1 MKKAFEKLNLRDY
14 GVLLGFLALCIAIS
28 IATPSF
34 LGKQNILNLLRQSSI
49 IGIISAGMTFVI
61 ISGNFDISVGAVAAL
76 AGAITMKFATGGT
89 NLFASMLLGV
99 AICAVIGLINGIV
112 VAKINVPSL
121 IATMAMVTIV
131 RGLLLML
138 TGGYPITENIP
149 ILDYIGN
156 GYLFNIPIPVV
167 IFFIVVLVSFIV
179 LNKTKFGRYVY
190 SVGGNQEASKL
201 NGINLLMLT
210 GGYPITEN
218 IPILDYIG
226 NGYLFS
232 IPIPVVIF
240 FIVVLASFIVLNKTK
255 FGRYVY
261 SVGGNQ
267 EASKLNGINVDSHKV
282 KVFII
287 NAVLAGIAG
296 IVLTGRL
303 GTATAIAGEGYDM
316 DAIASVVI
324 GGTSVAG
331 GSGSVLK

>member
-1 MKKAFEKLNLRDY
+1 
-14 GVLLGFLALCIAIS
+14 
-28 IATPSF
+28 
-34 LGKQNILNLLRQSSI
+34 
-49 IGIISAGMTFVI
+49 
-61 ISGNFDISVGAVAAL
+61 
-76 AGAITMKFATGGT
+76 
-89 NLFASMLLGV
+89 
-99 AICAVIGLINGIV
+99 
-112 VAKINVPSL
+112 
-121 IATMAMVTIV
+121 MAMVTIV

-167 IFFIVVLVSFIV
+167 IFFIVVLV
-179 LNKTKFGRYVY
+179 
-190 SVGGNQEASKL
+190 
-201 NGINLLMLT
+201 
-210 GGYPITEN
+210 
-218 IPILDYIG
+218 
-226 NGYLFS
+226 
-232 IPIPVVIF
+232 
-240 FIVVLASFIVLNKTK
+240 SFIVLNKTK

-331 GSGSVLK
+331 GSGSVLKTVIGVLLMSVINNSFNLLGIDVYFQYIFKGLIILAAVGFDSYSKKKLASR